1 MFVGFMNYDLRTKAF
16 VFVWCFFSMS
26 KDKVT
31 KQEMSLF
38 MMFNKSISKQL
49 RVTSYLSPFRISC
62 VREKIYILNYLQIKY
77 CHSAICQ
84 NIRRCVN
91 WQIFKICLNTSTG
104 GGLYFYLTKNC
115 RAHFFYYFKRISIL
129 HALFYVIQKKI
140 PFLR

>member
-31 KQEMSLF
+31 KQEMSLY
-38 MMFNKSISKQL
+38 KSISKQSL

-62 VREKIYILNYLQIKY
+62 EREKEIYILNYYLHSKY
-77 CHSAICQ
+77 CHCHSAICQ

-91 WQIFKICLNTSTG
+91 WQIFKICLNTWTG
-104 GGLYFYLTKNC
+104 GDSYFYLTKKC
-115 RAHFFYYFKRISIL
+115 RAQLFTFFSTAFSCMQ
-129 HALFYVIQKKI
+129 F
-140 PFLR
+140 FMS

>member
-31 KQEMSLF
+31 KQEMSLY
-38 MMFNKSISKQL
+38 KSISKQSL

-62 VREKIYILNYLQIKY
+62 ERLEREKKLNYLQSKY
-77 CHSAICQ
+77 YHSAICQ

-104 GGLYFYLTKNC
+104 GDSYFYLTKIC
-115 RAHFFYYFKRISIL
+115 LAHLLLLLQKNFHHACTFF
-129 HALFYVIQKKI
+129 IQ
-140 PFLR
+140 